1 MIPINRLNFSDSQRH
16 ESVNLERCAIT
27 STKVRIKIFPIS
39 QMMQYKKYFR
49 CTMSNSVNEEIRSA
63 NFCYNDNTL
72 IAYTLKNDFGGN
84 DILPSSKG
92 VKKISYYP
100 S

>member
-1 MIPINRLNFSDSQRH
+1 
-16 ESVNLERCAIT
+16 
-27 STKVRIKIFPIS
+27 
-39 QMMQYKKYFR
+39 
-49 CTMSNSVNEEIRSA
+49 MSNSVNEEIGSA
-63 NFCYNDNTL
+63 IFCYDDNTPDWL
-72 IAYTLKNDFGGN
+72 HIFIKKNDFGGN